1 MADWL
6 RFTDHQK
13 YFLLKQRDRSG
24 AVSVMDADTIAK
36 KGAAIIE
43 DLETSKYF
51 TLGGLQQQ
59 IASAGGVIDPS
70 DKSFKDGVN
79 SLLNADPK
87 ALNNAGRAVISLLAT
102 EEKARES
109 IVELERSNVD
119 PQITESLRKKI
130 LENRASL
137 EESLKTESGIKD
149 LLGDLLKRKYLEKT
163 PFLKV
168 LEKDEGMYKKGDA
181 INLTTD
187 ESRDIARKLESHF
200 KFPKEYDAV
209 FSATSRGSLVN
220 PEVSK
225 IISDNM
231 KAYFGKEVKGDI
243 IFDPSKMTEQNM
255 KEFGQKV
262 EKDLSEFA
270 RVKQNLPLAKEIL
283 DASVEKAAGG
293 SKVTDEVRKKIEDS
307 LLQKLSG
314 LDRDVLKS
322 KKEELIAGIEQ
333 QLVKSQTLVSRITS
347 KFDISSD
354 SINRI
359 NVTSIANTKD
369 YNKSCVKHID
379 NMKKLSE
386 NYEKNKVGL
395 ESGSEKL
402 VSLQKDFAL
411 AMKNEIAGFDANLK
425 VLEERNK
432 SKSFFT
438 RDDKQLENLKKAVL
452 EPRLRN
458 EFMSAQNEYNQLPN
472 NTALKANKGIEME
485 EKYIKYKEHQLK
497 GSEVSGEVAVKI
509 KADIVAAKDS
519 IASHKQL
526 LNNLDKVNSEYKPK
540 NDAVIAQIQGLAKEV
555 QKLKPS
561 IVGNIS
567 TQPAKASSVGSADP
581 RESRRSERHSSRHEH
596 RRSAKHSSDSVSTK
610 VEPKNAFTDMLAKRK
625 RESELGR

>member
-1 MADWL
+1 MAYWL
-6 RFTDHQK
+6 RFADHQK
-13 YFLLKQRDRSG
+13 YFLLKQIDRSG
-24 AVSVMDADTIAK
+24 AASVMDADTIAK

-130 LENRASL
+130 IENRASL

-209 FSATSRGSLVN
+209 FSATNRGSLVN

-243 IFDPSKMTEQNM
+243 IFDLSKMTEQNM

-438 RDDKQLENLKKAVL
+438 KDDKQLENLKKAVL

-458 EFMSAQNEYNQLPN
+458 DFMSAQNEYNQLPN

-519 IASHKQL
+519 IVSHKQL

-561 IVGNIS
+561 IVGNIT

-596 RRSAKHSSDSVSTK
+596 RRSAKHRSDPVSTK

>member
-1 MADWL
+1 M
-6 RFTDHQK
+6 RGCIQ
-13 YFLLKQRDRSG
+13 
-24 AVSVMDADTIAK
+24 
-36 KGAAIIE
+36 
-43 DLETSKYF
+43 
-51 TLGGLQQQ
+51 
-59 IASAGGVIDPS
+59 
-70 DKSFKDGVN
+70 
-79 SLLNADPK
+79 
-87 ALNNAGRAVISLLAT
+87 
-102 EEKARES
+102 
-109 IVELERSNVD
+109 
-119 PQITESLRKKI
+119 
-130 LENRASL
+130 
-137 EESLKTESGIKD
+137 
-149 LLGDLLKRKYLEKT
+149 
-163 PFLKV
+163 
-168 LEKDEGMYKKGDA
+168 KGDA

-625 RESELGR
+625 RESDLGR

>member
-625 RESELGR
+625 RESDLGR

>member
-1 MADWL
+1 VADWL

>member
-1 MADWL
+1 VADWL

-625 RESELGR
+625 RESDLGR